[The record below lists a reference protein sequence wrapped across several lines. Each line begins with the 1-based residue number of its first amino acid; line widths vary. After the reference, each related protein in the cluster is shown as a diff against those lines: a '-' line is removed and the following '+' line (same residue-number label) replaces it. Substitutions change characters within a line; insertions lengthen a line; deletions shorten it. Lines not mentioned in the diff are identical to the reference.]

1 LRGQFYKPSDFG
13 NAETPPPPMKPYS
26 GIFKQ
31 MVICFLLLSA
41 QAPAQ
46 NQIAV
51 SLQWLAD
58 RTHKTYRHT
67 DSIVLESNQNNL
79 LVSFET
85 PNKNA
90 AKFFCEL
97 KDGVSA
103 KDTFT
108 APNQIILKNLTGG
121 TYQLKVIDLQTKA
134 SSTIRFTIKLLQW
147 QQGWFLP
154 LVYFLILLFVSAI
167 VYLFAMYK
175 FRQQIQLQQVRN
187 EIASDLHDDVGSTLS
202 NISFLGEMAKM
213 KLTKKTE
220 DVLPILERIMEES
233 KEMVQTMRGM
243 VWTIQPDNDRAV
255 DFIDKIRSFATEML
269 QNRAIVLQFNN
280 EIPENQLLTIEQQRN
295 LFLIFKELIH
305 NIAKHS
311 VATRVTISFKK
322 HEHWLWAKVTDNG
335 QGYDTTQ
342 ISEGNGLRNLQQRI
356 TQLEG
361 KMEIESGVEKGT
373 VTKMMIPL

>member
-1 LRGQFYKPSDFG
+1 
-13 NAETPPPPMKPYS
+13 MKPYS

-31 MVICFLLLSA
+31 LVICFLLLSTH
-41 QAPAQ
+41 APAQ

-51 SLQWLAD
+51 SLQSLAD

-79 LVSFET
+79 LISFET

-97 KDGVSA
+97 KDGISA

-108 APNQIILKNLTGG
+108 APNHIVLKNLTGG
-121 TYQLKVIDLQTKA
+121 TYHLKVIDLQTRA

-147 QQGWFLP
+147 QQAWFLP
-154 LVYFLILLFVSAI
+154 LVYFLVLLLVSGI

-175 FRQQIQLQQVRN
+175 FRQQIRLQKVRN

-202 NISFLGEMAKM
+202 NISFLGEMAKI
-213 KLTKKTE
+213 KLAKKPE
-220 DVLPILERIMEES
+220 EVLPILERIMEES

-243 VWTIQPDNDRAV
+243 VWTIHPDNDRAV
-255 DFIDKIRSFATEML
+255 DFIDKIRAFATEML
-269 QNRAIVLQFNN
+269 QNREIVLQFSN
-280 EIPENQLLTIEQQRN
+280 EVPEAQLLTIEQQRN

-311 VATRVTISFKK
+311 AATRVTVSFKK

-361 KMEIESGVEKGT
+361 KMEIESGVGKGT